1 MLKPKYEDISEGNQ
15 LRLDFGDL
23 LFIISGAVEA
33 IEAEG
38 IRHPYLEM
46 IRRAGAQAQAEI
58 SYWVARLD
66 GADQSTQV
74 QALVEAYH
82 ARE

>member
-1 MLKPKYEDISEGNQ
+1 MLKPKYDNISDGNQ

-23 LFIISGAVEA
+23 AFIVAGAVRA

-38 IRHPYLEM
+38 IEHPYLEM
-46 IRRAGAQAQAEI
+46 MRGAASQVQAEI

-66 GADQSTQV
+66 GADQLPEI
-74 QALVEAYH
+74 QAMLEAHH
-82 ARE
+82 AE

>member
-1 MLKPKYEDISEGNQ
+1 MLKPKYEDVSSGQQ

-23 LFIISGAVEA
+23 ALTISGAVQA
-33 IEAEG
+33 IERDG
-38 IRHPYLEM
+38 VVHPYLEM

-58 SYWVARLD
+58 SYWVTRLD
-66 GADQSTQV
+66 GTDQSPQV